1 MSDTPLLQLR
11 GITKTFGSVEALTDV
26 DFEVRAGEV
35 MALVGDNGA
44 GKSTL
49 IKCIA
54 GTHAYDSGQILF
66 EGREVH
72 IHGPKDAARLGI
84 EVVYQDLALCD
95 NLDVVQN
102 MYLGRET
109 NRFQILNEAAMEH
122 TTASTLKSLAV
133 TTISSIRQ
141 PVATLSGGQR
151 QSVAVAKAVQWNSK
165 LVILDEP
172 TAALGVAQTE
182 QVLAL
187 VRRLG
192 EQGLAV
198 VIISHNLHDIFETAD
213 RITVLRLGRNVGIFE
228 RRTTTQQ
235 TVVAAITAGVPDE
248 GLGHPVRAGSRRR
261 RMTSVDVVGPDGPQ
275 PAGGEELPGGLAGLY
290 HRARFNLRTG
300 NLGPVPIIV
309 GQLLIVVL
317 FGLTATNFFTA
328 VNFTNLINQMAGTAM
343 LAFGVV
349 FVLLLGEIDLSIGY
363 LAGIGALTVAE
374 LQLPGSGH
382 QLNGIIAM
390 VLAVGVCALIGAV
403 QGSIVAFVGVPSF
416 VVTLGGFLIWQ
427 GVILNQLEQRGT
439 IIIQDRWINYTD
451 SYAFSHFAGYLIA
464 AIITALYPLSILY
477 KRVAA
482 RGTQIA
488 RVNWTSFAVKT
499 AGLGVAAFGTVAI
512 ANHGKVIATSLGLP
526 LSGVIIILFFIL
538 LTFLAKWT
546 TFGRHVYAVGGN
558 AEAARRAG
566 INVPRIR
573 VLVFVISG
581 ATAGLGG
588 IIFASQVNSVALTF
602 PPGNLLLNA
611 IAAAVIGGVSL
622 FGGRGEVRGALLG
635 AVMIGTLQNGLNTLN
650 VSNGWIYIITGLVLL
665 LAVTL
670 DTFAVRLQARSGR

>member
-1 MSDTPLLQLR
+1 
-11 GITKTFGSVEALTDV
+11 
-26 DFEVRAGEV
+26 
-35 MALVGDNGA
+35 
-44 GKSTL
+44 
-49 IKCIA
+49 
-54 GTHAYDSGQILF
+54 
-66 EGREVH
+66 
-72 IHGPKDAARLGI
+72 
-84 EVVYQDLALCD
+84 
-95 NLDVVQN
+95 
-102 MYLGRET
+102 
-109 NRFQILNEAAMEH
+109 
-122 TTASTLKSLAV
+122 
-133 TTISSIRQ
+133 
-141 PVATLSGGQR
+141 
-151 QSVAVAKAVQWNSK
+151 
-165 LVILDEP
+165 
-172 TAALGVAQTE
+172 
-182 QVLAL
+182 
-187 VRRLG
+187 
-192 EQGLAV
+192 
-198 VIISHNLHDIFETAD
+198 
-213 RITVLRLGRNVGIFE
+213 
-228 RRTTTQQ
+228 
-235 TVVAAITAGVPDE
+235 
-248 GLGHPVRAGSRRR
+248 
-261 RMTSVDVVGPDGPQ
+261 MTSVDVVGPDGPQ
-275 PAGGEELPGGLAGLY
+275 PAGGEELPGGFAGLY

-309 GQLLIVVL
+309 GQVLIVAL
-317 FGLTATNFFTA
+317 FGMTATNFFTA

-382 QLNGIIAM
+382 QLNGIIAI

-416 VVTLGGFLIWQ
+416 VVTLAGFLIWQ

-451 SYAFSHFAGYLIA
+451 SYAFSHLAGYLIA
-464 AIITALYPLSILY
+464 LIITSLYPLSILY

-488 RVNWTSFAVKT
+488 NVNWTSFAVKT

-526 LSGVIIILFFIL
+526 LSGVIVILFFIL

-635 AVMIGTLQNGLNTLN
+635 AIMIGTLQNGLNTLS